1 MSLSDLLEPNQRKRQ
16 DFTLYVNTTS
26 SYVIWNENPGIRW
39 ERLPDR
45 VQYSPLT
52 RILAKDIT
60 NDGLPDLIMAG
71 NDHTWDLASGYF
83 DASKGIVLV
92 NMTERKGESDQS
104 FELMDPGRSG
114 FVLNGMV
121 TSLLWLEGDTSLI
134 VAGINRSAPA
144 VFEYIKP

>member
-1 MSLSDLLEPNQRKRQ
+1 
-16 DFTLYVNTTS
+16 
-26 SYVIWNENPGIRW
+26 
-39 ERLPDR
+39 
-45 VQYSPLT
+45 
-52 RILAKDIT
+52 
-60 NDGLPDLIMAG
+60 MAG
-71 NDHTWDLASGYF
+71 NDHSWDLASGYF

-92 NMTERKGESDQS
+92 NMTGRKGESDQS